1 MHSYAYHHLFYDGN
15 KRTAVM
21 AVGRFLSANGY
32 RFDYDAAR
40 DYDFILEIAKG
51 NRDIESIRAWLEG
64 HAAAMDG

>member
-1 MHSYAYHHLFYDGN
+1 
-15 KRTAVM
+15 M